1 MPGIPDGALH
11 VTNGDAVVPELADA
25 AGIDPA
31 EVLVWR
37 EILHDGPVPA
47 GLDPD
52 ELARVRARH
61 LAARD
66 WTPAEPPPPDGTAL
80 TEDAT
85 LAMMRE
91 RDRRLAAHPPDAEVI
106 LWFEDDL
113 FDALLLAQIE
123 DRLAARGNG
132 TGAGPVTRVRLRH
145 PPRGDLAAALA
156 AREPVDP
163 DPAAFAALRSPDPRA
178 WTAVPAFARLL
189 EELPD
194 SRTGLSRLER
204 QILEALADGPL
215 TPHELF
221 TAAVASEDPPWVGD
235 ATVFALADDLD
246 PLVAFDGDRY
256 ELTPERRRRPRGN
269 RHPPTARPLARRRPP
284 RPGRPDWVWDATG
297 PPPRPARQEVSTQ
310 GGASSQSRSPREGPT
325 CDRLSSSSGNVI
337 LRTRTVRS
345 LGGPGLEPELP
356 GPKPSVLPITL
367 PPSKSAHA
375 CGQKTASG
383 RGAEPILRCPR
394 V

>member
-1 MPGIPDGALH
+1 MPAALH
-11 VTNGDAVVPELADA
+11 VTNGDAVVPELAAA

-31 EVLVWR
+31 DVLVWR
-37 EILHDGPVPA
+37 EVLHDGPVPA

-66 WTPAEPPPPDGTAL
+66 WSPADIDVTK
-80 TEDAT
+80 DAA

-91 RDRRLAAHPPDAEVI
+91 RDRRLATHPRGGEVV

-123 DRLAARGNG
+123 DRLAGRGNG

-156 AREPVDP
+156 AREPIDP
-163 DPAAFAALRSPDPRA
+163 DPADFAALRSPDPRA

-194 SRTGLSRLER
+194 SRSGLSRLER
-204 QILEALADGPL
+204 QILDALADGPR
-215 TPHELF
+215 TPHDLF

-235 ATVFALADDLD
+235 ATVYALARELH
-246 PLVAFDGDRY
+246 PLVTFHDGRY
-256 ELTPERRRRPRGN
+256 ELTPDGAAVLAGTATRPRIDRWLGGVHLGTGN
-269 RHPPTARPLARRRPP
+269 A
-284 RPGRPDWVWDATG
+284 DWVWDASTR
-297 PPPRPARQEVSTQ
+297 RPVLRSCRARRHAT
-310 GGASSQSRSPREGPT
+310 
-325 CDRLSSSSGNVI
+325 
-337 LRTRTVRS
+337 
-345 LGGPGLEPELP
+345 GGPGLEP
-356 GPKPSVLPITL
+356 GPHGSKGRRAAITP
-367 PPSKSAHA
+367 PPSKWAHRLLA
-375 CGQKTASG
+375 
-383 RGAEPILRCPR
+383 R
-394 V
+394 

>member
-1 MPGIPDGALH
+1 MRRHFSVVWAEIRQTALTYLRNPEFVPRLRPGRAGARGSYRSPMPGIPDGALH

-66 WTPAEPPPPDGTAL
+66 WTPAEPPPDGTAL

-85 LAMMRE
+85 LTMMRE
-91 RDRRLAAHPPDAEVI
+91 RDRRLAAQPPDTEVI

-156 AREPVDP
+156 AREPVAP

-204 QILEALADGPL
+204 QILEALADAPL

-221 TAAVASEDPPWVGD
+221 TAAVATEDPPWVGD
-235 ATVFALADDLD
+235 ATVFALAGDLD
-246 PLVAFDGDRY
+246 PLVAFDAQPLRAHAR
-256 ELTPERRRRPRGN
+256 RRRRPHGN
-269 RHPPTARPLARRRPP
+269 LHPPTARPLARRRPP
-284 RPGRPDWVWDATG
+284 RSGSAGLGLGRHRAPT
-297 PPPRPARQEVSTQ
+297 RPAR
-310 GGASSQSRSPREGPT
+310 
-325 CDRLSSSSGNVI
+325 
-337 LRTRTVRS
+337 
-345 LGGPGLEPELP
+345 LGGPPKGVTRNTVLLGKESVSPPE
-356 GPKPSVLPITL
+356 
-367 PPSKSAHA
+367 
-375 CGQKTASG
+375 
-383 RGAEPILRCPR
+383 
-394 V
+394 